1 MTNTPNQTLV
11 NEFDELTALALKD
24 YEAATVEF
32 GTIVA
37 KAKTLY
43 GAARAAYQME
53 NKPKR
58 DELVTFINI
67 YDNEVVPAHN
77 AVKTA
82 AAQGDLDTLEK
93 EGEKL
98 VDGLEALAEL
108 SPDLAERF
116 RSLESGVTSLKKND
130 PVQDARLDHIEKHLL
145 EAGGYVPYGTTP
157 PAAAPVA
164 SVPVSSA
171 NPVSTPTKELP
182 VVPAVPQAPHSVTDV
197 ESLAAA
203 AGTTTVPVK
212 EPIFH
217 SIRTWLNSRK
227 AAA

>member
-11 NEFDELTALALKD
+11 NEFDELTALARKD

-32 GTIVA
+32 EAIVA

-43 GAARAAYQME
+43 GAARAAHQME
-53 NKPKR
+53 NKPKC
-58 DELVTFINI
+58 DELQAYINVYEKKI
-67 YDNEVVPAHN
+67 IPAHD

-82 AAQGDLDTLEK
+82 AAQGDLETLEK

-145 EAGGYVPYGTTP
+145 QAGGYVPYGTTP
-157 PAAAPVA
+157 
-164 SVPVSSA
+164 
-171 NPVSTPTKELP
+171 TKEMP
-182 VVPAVPQAPHSVTDV
+182 VVPTVPQAPASVASDAQD
-197 ESLAAA
+197 LADMTGAKFEEPKQKPGVLNWFREKFHNFPRPA
-203 AGTTTVPVK
+203 QYLKHKTVVNDGT
-212 EPIFH
+212 H
-217 SIRTWLNSRK
+217 
-227 AAA
+227 